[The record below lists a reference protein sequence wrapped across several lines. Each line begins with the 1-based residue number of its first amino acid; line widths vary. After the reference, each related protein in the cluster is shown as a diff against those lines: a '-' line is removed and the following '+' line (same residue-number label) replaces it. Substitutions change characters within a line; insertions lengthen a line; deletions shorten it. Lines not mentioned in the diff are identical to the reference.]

1 MCKSFLKIRCKI
13 FSKKKC
19 LPTLCGPKTWQ
30 TFFLCLYLW
39 YKLMDIA
46 YLAIFVANVPPGPK
60 LARAPTRQCSLC
72 GFVFACAFNNLFGA
86 SVTLI
91 NLLAM
96 FCLNCYGFP
105 CLANGSLLGAPY
117 FQRAAKPSEKCHDK
131 WVCFHMVKFL
141 VPMHFWFFW
150 FFWKFRKRI
159 LMFLEFLA
167 N

>member
-1 MCKSFLKIRCKI
+1 MHTYACIHVGEVAFQ
-13 FSKKKC
+13 
-19 LPTLCGPKTWQ
+19 GP
-30 TFFLCLYLW
+30 
-39 YKLMDIA
+39 
-46 YLAIFVANVPPGPK
+46 
-60 LARAPTRQCSLC
+60 PTRQCSLC
-72 GFVFACAFNNLFGA
+72 GFVFACAFYNLFGA

-141 VPMHFWFFW
+141 VPGGGDQLKPFGTT
-150 FFWKFRKRI
+150 
-159 LMFLEFLA
+159 LG
-167 N
+167 

>member
-1 MCKSFLKIRCKI
+1 MHTYACIHVGEVAFQ
-13 FSKKKC
+13 
-19 LPTLCGPKTWQ
+19 GP
-30 TFFLCLYLW
+30 
-39 YKLMDIA
+39 
-46 YLAIFVANVPPGPK
+46 
-60 LARAPTRQCSLC
+60 PTRQCSLC
-72 GFVFACAFNNLFGA
+72 GFVFACAFYNLFGA

-141 VPMHFWFFW
+141 VPNNQPGIEGAVASLLKEGRVPWHE
-150 FFWKFRKRI
+150 I
-159 LMFLEFLA
+159 LTLF
-167 N
+167 